1 MTEDVEFLMFTVEE
15 YPDKFMLIRVVENL
29 ATHYLDPFGVWV
41 AWPDNDEQ
49 SEHIFTRLVKNGT
62 LPKFAPTEVE
72 DATEED

>member
-15 YPDKFMLIRVVENL
+15 YPDKFMLIRVVEGL
-29 ATHYLDPFGVWV
+29 ATHYLDPFGIWV

-62 LPKFAPTEVE
+62 LPKFAPVEVE
-72 DATEED
+72 DAPEED